1 MPNWQPNWNDVR
13 WNWGTSDQARE
24 ALYRMADWLDGAANH
39 RQHLARETLTQWE
52 GGAAR
57 EFGERARHAI
67 AKLHAL
73 AERCRRSASALD
85 RASQAAREDQA
96 RRQAERARWY
106 AERAEELRDLANDAW
121 HTVSGRRP

>member
-1 MPNWQPNWNDVR
+1 MPNWQPNWEDVR
-13 WNWGTSDQARE
+13 WNWGASDQARD
-24 ALYRMADWLDGAANH
+24 ALYRMAGWLDGAADH
-39 RQHLARETLTQWE
+39 RQRLAEETLAQWE
-52 GGAAR
+52 GGRAR
-57 EFGERARHAI
+57 EFADRARWAV
-67 AKLHAL
+67 ANLHTL
-73 AERCRRSASALD
+73 ADRCRRNASALD